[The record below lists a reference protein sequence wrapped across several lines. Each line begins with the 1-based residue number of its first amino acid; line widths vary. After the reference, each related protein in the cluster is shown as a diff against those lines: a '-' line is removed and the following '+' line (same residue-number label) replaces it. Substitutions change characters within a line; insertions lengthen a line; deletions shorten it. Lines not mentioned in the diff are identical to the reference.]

1 MSKEIKFNVRLNVD
15 GKEQL
20 VTAATSIEEI
30 RCAVEA
36 TKSSADKL
44 KDAIINY
51 SQVSVSIQN
60 VIGGLQQLSGVLR
73 EYSAANAVQVEVETK
88 LATVMR
94 QAWRRRRQTLTP

>member
-20 VTAATSIEEI
+20 ITAATSIEEI

-44 KDAIINY
+44 KDAIIK
-51 SQVSVSIQN
+51 
-60 VIGGLQQLSGVLR
+60 LSG
-73 EYSAANAVQVEVETK
+73 
-88 LATVMR
+88 
-94 QAWRRRRQTLTP
+94 